1 MQFATRLASSR
12 GTRGLATA
20 MLLTLCAA
28 PAFAQTAPA
37 PATPARPAAPRPAAP
52 AAPAQAAPPAQG
64 QAPQGA
70 QGQQQGTGPLVVQV
84 KAEPSQPEWTKVCGK
99 DEAAGAEICYTT
111 RDFVSDQ
118 GQPVLAVAVY
128 DIKAAQPQK
137 VVRFLMPLGLLVQPG
152 IRFAVDQGQ
161 PNPGRYAICFPN
173 GCFAEAQVKDDFV
186 AALKRGTAINVSV
199 QNQAGRE
206 VTFAVPAAGFAKA
219 FDGAPIDPKVLAEQQ
234 RRLQEELEKKSDE
247 LRKRLEQQSGAAA
260 PSASAAPKP

>member
-84 KAEPSQPEWTKVCGK
+84 KAEPSQP
-99 DEAAGAEICYTT
+99 
-111 RDFVSDQ
+111 
-118 GQPVLAVAVY
+118 
-128 DIKAAQPQK
+128 
-137 VVRFLMPLGLLVQPG
+137 
-152 IRFAVDQGQ
+152 
-161 PNPGRYAICFPN
+161 
-173 GCFAEAQVKDDFV
+173 
-186 AALKRGTAINVSV
+186 
-199 QNQAGRE
+199 
-206 VTFAVPAAGFAKA
+206 
-219 FDGAPIDPKVLAEQQ
+219 
-234 RRLQEELEKKSDE
+234 
-247 LRKRLEQQSGAAA
+247 
-260 PSASAAPKP
+260 